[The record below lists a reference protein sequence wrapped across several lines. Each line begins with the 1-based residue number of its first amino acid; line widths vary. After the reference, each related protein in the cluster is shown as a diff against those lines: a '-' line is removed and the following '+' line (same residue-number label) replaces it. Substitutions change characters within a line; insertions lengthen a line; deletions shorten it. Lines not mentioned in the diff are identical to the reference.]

1 MKKRIIRNIL
11 SLLSVITFLML
22 LITMIKID
30 VISTKYLTIF
40 IIIELIINLLGIV
53 LNNLKKK
60 VLVIIGIII
69 LVITIILNVVGFY
82 YLDKTNTFI
91 DKGL

>member
-40 IIIELIINLLGIV
+40 IIIELIIRINRALGLGPGACFVEICPLLYYNTMV
-53 LNNLKKK
+53 N
-60 VLVIIGIII
+60 
-69 LVITIILNVVGFY
+69 GF
-82 YLDKTNTFI
+82 
-91 DKGL
+91 

>member
-1 MKKRIIRNIL
+1 MKKMIIRNIL

-40 IIIELIINLLGIV
+40 IIIELIVNLLGIV

-69 LVITIILNVVGFY
+69 
-82 YLDKTNTFI
+82 
-91 DKGL
+91 